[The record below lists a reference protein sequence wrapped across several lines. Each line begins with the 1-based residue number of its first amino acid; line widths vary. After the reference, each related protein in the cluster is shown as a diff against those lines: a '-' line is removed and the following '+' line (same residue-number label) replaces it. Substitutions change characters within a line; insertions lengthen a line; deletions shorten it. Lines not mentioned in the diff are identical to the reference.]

1 MIVVLGH
8 VWVLV
13 PEHLEHRKGPPDNLG
28 KLGVRPHAQAIV
40 VHQGLAN
47 VEDPVKVRGGCVAHD
62 ARLERLEGRV
72 IFGSRKAGLKG
83 GHLTSSAAGTWNT
96 SWKISSEA

>member
-1 MIVVLGH
+1 
-8 VWVLV
+8 
-13 PEHLEHRKGPPDNLG
+13 
-28 KLGVRPHAQAIV
+28 
-40 VHQGLAN
+40 
-47 VEDPVKVRGGCVAHD
+47 
-62 ARLERLEGRV
+62 V